1 MDERL
6 LRGNEESAEDKTAE
20 DVAPVRVTSSRRA
33 VVKGI
38 GGGALAGLFMYV
50 AAGRV
55 SAQDDETEDET
66 DDSDDETEDDLTDDA
81 TTADEVTD
89 DLTGDETDDDS
100 DDLTDDATTGDEL
113 SDDVTADDTDDD
125 SDDITDDDTADD
137 NPVARAS
144 GSGGRNSP
152 RRRRGR

>member
-6 LRGNEESAEDKTAE
+6 PRGNEDAAEVKTGE
-20 DVAPVRVTSSRRA
+20 DVATERVTSSRRT

-55 SAQDDETEDET
+55 SAQEDETEDET

-81 TTADEVTD
+81 TTGDEVTD
-89 DLTGDETDDDS
+89 DLTGDDTDDDS

-113 SDDVTADDTDDD
+113 SDDVTAADTDDD

-137 NPVARAS
+137 NPVARATR
-144 GSGGRNSP
+144 SGGRSN
-152 RRRRGR
+152 RRRRGGR